1 MTAKTNLILI
11 ILAGLAL
18 LASSALYTVN
28 ETQSALVL
36 QFGRP
41 VDTVRSAGLHVKTPF
56 VQNVLYFDDRLL
68 TYNAEPE
75 SYLTIEKKTVVVD
88 SFAVWRITNP
98 LLFYTRVRNV
108 ANANAR
114 LADLIRSALRAEF
127 GRRTLEQLVS
137 GDRIGLM
144 NTIVGSVERRARDL
158 GITVV
163 DVRVMRVDLPEK
175 VSQSVFRR
183 MEAERS
189 REAKEYR
196 SRGAEIGVQI
206 RSEAERQRTFILADA
221 YRKAQEIKGQG
232 DAEAARIYAEAFGRD
247 PQFFSLYRRLQAYQQ
262 SIGKQDTLVLDPDKD
277 FFRYFLRGPGK

>member
-11 ILAGLAL
+11 VLAGLAL

-28 ETQSALVL
+28 ETQNALVL

-41 VDTVRSAGLHVKTPF
+41 IDTVRSAGLHVKTPF
-56 VQNVLYFDDRLL
+56 VQNVLYFDNRLL

-137 GDRIGLM
+137 GDRVGLM

-158 GITVV
+158 GLTVV

-196 SRGAEIGVQI
+196 SRGAEIAVQI

-232 DAEAARIYAEAFGRD
+232 DAEAARIYAEAFSRD

-262 SIGKQDTLVLDPDKD
+262 SIGKQDTLVIDPDKD

>member
-11 ILAGLAL
+11 VLAGLAL

-137 GDRIGLM
+137 GDRVGLM

-196 SRGAEIGVQI
+196 SRGAEIAVQI

-232 DAEAARIYAEAFGRD
+232 DAEAARIYAEAFSRD

>member
-196 SRGAEIGVQI
+196 SRGAEIAVQI
-206 RSEAERQRTFILADA
+206 RSEAERQRTFIH
-221 YRKAQEIKGQG
+221 G
-232 DAEAARIYAEAFGRD
+232 
-247 PQFFSLYRRLQAYQQ
+247 
-262 SIGKQDTLVLDPDKD
+262 
-277 FFRYFLRGPGK
+277 

>member
-137 GDRIGLM
+137 GDRVGLM

-158 GITVV
+158 GTTVV

-196 SRGAEIGVQI
+196 SRGAEIAVQI

-232 DAEAARIYAEAFGRD
+232 DAEAARIYAEAFSRD

-277 FFRYFLRGPGK
+277 FFKYFLRGPGK